1 MFDIHANRATL
12 PPGFQFWGRTIVAD
26 KDYSAERLVI
36 RYEIEGG
43 FEVNALTESLSGLA
57 REFKA
62 LEAERGGDGSA
73 RLIITEMK
81 SGSLEYELAYTG
93 LLAYGLLGGGG
104 TSVSTILTLFDL
116 GERIKGIIKYVSGEE
131 EERPKEL
138 APSTARNMEAFLKPL
153 AGRRGAA
160 LKLKK
165 VRYAERSPD
174 GRQVVAEMEFT
185 ETEIATGMVN
195 LIREAD
201 SQPLLE
207 AVTGAPHKVAREKL
221 FYWFQ
226 LNRGEAKERGQTG
239 DRGFIKEISDK
250 PLRVYFPSDRS
261 SLKDKMIH
269 SHENPLK
276 KGFIVTADV
285 QYAGEKP
292 ALYTIMDVHEVMDLD
307 EA

>member
-1 MFDIHANRATL
+1 
-12 PPGFQFWGRTIVAD
+12 VAD
-26 KDYSAERLVI
+26 SDYSAERLVI

-73 RLIITEMK
+73 KLIVTEMK

-93 LLAYGLLGGGG
+93 LLAYSLVGDGGGA
-104 TSVSTILTLFDL
+104 VSTVLNLFDL
-116 GERIKGIIKYVSGEE
+116 GERIRGIIKYVSGEE
-131 EERPKEL
+131 RERPKEL

-160 LKLKK
+160 LKIKK

-195 LIREAD
+195 LIRETD
-201 SQPLLE
+201 GQPIWE
-207 AVTGAPHKVAREKL
+207 AARGTTHKVAREKL

-226 LNRGEAKERGQTG
+226 LNRGEARERGQTG
-239 DRGFIKEISDK
+239 DKGFIKEIFDK

-269 SHENPLK
+269 SHENPLN
-276 KGFIVTADV
+276 KGFIVTAGV
-285 QYAGEKP
+285 QYVGDKP

-307 EA
+307 ES